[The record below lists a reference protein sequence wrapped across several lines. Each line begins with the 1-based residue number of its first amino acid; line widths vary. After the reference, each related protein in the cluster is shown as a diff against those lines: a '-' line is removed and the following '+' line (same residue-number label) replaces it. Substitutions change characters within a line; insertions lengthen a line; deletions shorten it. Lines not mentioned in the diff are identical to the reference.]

1 MTSPTASQ
9 KLAMDRMYRYQ
20 RHVYDASRHY
30 YLFGRD
36 RLLQNLS
43 PPANGTVLEIGCGT
57 GRNLVKLARAR
68 PDTRLYGIDISAE
81 MLKSATH
88 SLARH
93 GLAGRISLAETDAS
107 TFSPSQVF
115 GLITFDRVYFSYTLS
130 MIPDWRGALSRA
142 VACLSPAGELHVVDF
157 GQCEHLPPMSRQLLF
172 RWLEHFSVRP
182 RAGLLG
188 ELRRIAA
195 SIGGTIEFDSL
206 YRGYAWSLVL
216 RREAQGRKAS

>member
-1 MTSPTASQ
+1 MTSPAASQ

-36 RLLQNLS
+36 RLLQYLS
-43 PPANGTVLEIGCGT
+43 PPTNGTVLEIGCGT

-107 TFSPSQVF
+107 TFSPPQVF
-115 GLITFDRVYFSYTLS
+115 GLNTFDRIFFSYTLS

-157 GQCEHLPPMSRQLLF
+157 GLCEHLPPVSRRLLF

-182 RAGLLG
+182 RAGLPA
-188 ELRRIAA
+188 EIRRIAA
-195 SIGGTIEFDSL
+195 SVGGASRFDSL
-206 YRGYAWSLVL
+206 YRGYAWSFVL
-216 RREAQGRKAS
+216 HKEPPRRPVS